1 MNKIVKKAIEETNKE
16 IDSEGN
22 FVGGPTS
29 IRIKAD
35 TIQGAIDEGRQITN
49 KDLLKD
55 KIEQTLPS
63 QISLK
68 KYEKELE
75 RKGLPKDEPGLQDGE
90 DGNIEIDTY
99 DIETLED
106 LRSTM
111 NPTQKKEF
119 NTKLGE
125 AKDAGK
131 SSFTYNVK
139 LNPAGTMSTE
149 KTSTQKGP
157 MSKQMKVT
165 KVSKAEKV
173 LKSDEPVK
181 GSVPKKKASPK
192 FRQISMSKPST
203 NFRPTKNVIAD
214 VEITEDPVEV
224 T

>member
-1 MNKIVKKAIEETNKE
+1 MQPKEKGVMAKPTKPMSPVEEAKIAAQEEKRKERKARIARGEDPEDPKSVKGQMNKIVKRAIEETNKE

-29 IRIKAD
+29 ISVRAD

-55 KIEQTLPS
+55 KIEQSLPS

-90 DGNIEIDTY
+90 DGNIEIGTY

-119 NTKLGE
+119 NTRLGE
-125 AKDAGK
+125 AKDAGQ

-139 LNPAGTMSTE
+139 LNPAGTMTTE

-157 MSKQMKVT
+157 MSK
-165 KVSKAEKV
+165 
-173 LKSDEPVK
+173 
-181 GSVPKKKASPK
+181 
-192 FRQISMSKPST
+192 
-203 NFRPTKNVIAD
+203 
-214 VEITEDPVEV
+214 
-224 T
+224 